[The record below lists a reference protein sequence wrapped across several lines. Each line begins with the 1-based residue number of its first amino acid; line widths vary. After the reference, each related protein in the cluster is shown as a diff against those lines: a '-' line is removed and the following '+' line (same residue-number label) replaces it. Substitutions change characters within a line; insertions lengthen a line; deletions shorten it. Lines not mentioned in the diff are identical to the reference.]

1 MARLPL
7 EGGRRRGKMDLRFPE
22 LQSIY
27 YIHLHNFTT
36 WMMFVID
43 IMDSNGKI
51 C

>member
-1 MARLPL
+1 L

-27 YIHLHNFTT
+27 IHIFTT
-36 WMMFVID
+36 WMLFVID

>member
-1 MARLPL
+1 MAQLPL

-27 YIHLHNFTT
+27 IYNFTT
-36 WMMFVID
+36 WMLFVID